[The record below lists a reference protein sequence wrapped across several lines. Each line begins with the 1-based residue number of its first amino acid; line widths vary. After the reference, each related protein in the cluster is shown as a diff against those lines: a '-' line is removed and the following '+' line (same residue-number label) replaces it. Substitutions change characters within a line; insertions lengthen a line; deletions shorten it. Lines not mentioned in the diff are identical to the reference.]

1 MNASCSICFE
11 DLNNDLSPITTTC
24 GHLYCLD
31 CATYNFANP
40 GATCAICR
48 RPHSMDSLIRLYPT
62 DMNDKKSGASSSKR
76 PCADE
81 GHRILD
87 SCYNVLED
95 VDFTA
100 VEPILKRTEDF
111 IDGLSDNKERPDVS
125 DLLGPMLTVLTEI
138 RSKLRDATHIQELED
153 ERDKL
158 KHAVRKLRDRVK
170 NSDKVHKA
178 EQMDAEIKFL
188 QGTIEWA
195 ERTSEVQRSLEEVQQ
210 KLSVE
215 RAKVQSSNMT
225 IEKLEAEMKQ
235 WRASC
240 NRYKKKVSD
249 CALHLMRSY

>member
-1 MNASCSICFE
+1 MLIPSRICWDQCLLSSLKYALYVLFRDSINC
-11 DLNNDLSPITTTC
+11 
-24 GHLYCLD
+24 
-31 CATYNFANP
+31 
-40 GATCAICR
+40 
-48 RPHSMDSLIRLYPT
+48 LIR
-62 DMNDKKSGASSSKR
+62 R
-76 PCADE
+76 QF
-81 GHRILD
+81 
-87 SCYNVLED
+87 LEQ
-95 VDFTA
+95 
-100 VEPILKRTEDF
+100 
-111 IDGLSDNKERPDVS
+111 
-125 DLLGPMLTVLTEI
+125 
-138 RSKLRDATHIQELED
+138 KLRDATHIQELED